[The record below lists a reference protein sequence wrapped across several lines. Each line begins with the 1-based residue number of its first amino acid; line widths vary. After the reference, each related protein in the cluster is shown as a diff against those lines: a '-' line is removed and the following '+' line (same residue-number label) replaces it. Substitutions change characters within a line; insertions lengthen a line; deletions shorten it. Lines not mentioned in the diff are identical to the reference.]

1 MNSSEEIAALAGDPN
16 FMASLARG
24 LVVIQAFSAERPTMT
39 VSQISQKT
47 DIPRAA
53 VRRCLYTL
61 GKMGFVNNQD
71 GGAFSLRP
79 KVLLLGH
86 GYFASSSLSQ
96 AAGPILNRLS
106 EPLDESSSVSVLD
119 GDDILYIARAQ
130 TKRLMAMHLDV
141 GSRLPAIYTSMGRVL
156 IAALPKQEQEQ
167 YLARARY
174 IQYTPHSLMDAKALA
189 QELQQVRTQ
198 GFSIIDQ
205 ELEAGVRSVALPVLG
220 RDGRPTAA
228 MSVGV
233 HAQRVSINEMKEKIL
248 PALQEAVSELTL
260 LSKTL

>member
-1 MNSSEEIAALAGDPN
+1 M
-16 FMASLARG
+16 MSLARG
-24 LVVIQAFSAERPTMT
+24 LVVIRAFSAERPNMT

-47 DIPRAA
+47 GIPRAA

-61 GKMGFVNNQD
+61 DKMGFVASVD
-71 GGAFSLRP
+71 GGAFNLRP
-79 KVLLLGH
+79 RVLLLGH

-106 EPLDESSSVSVLD
+106 GPLDESSSVSVLD
-119 GDDILYIARAQ
+119 GDEILYIARAQ

-156 IAALPKQEQEQ
+156 IASLPYHEQEQ
-167 YLARARY
+167 YMARAKY
-174 IQYTPHSLMDAKALA
+174 IQYTPHSLTDATALA
-189 QELQQVRTQ
+189 QELEQIRAQ
-198 GFSIIDQ
+198 GFAVIDQ
-205 ELEAGVRSVALPVLG
+205 ELEAGVRSIALPIMG
-220 RDGRPTAA
+220 RDGRPMSA

-233 HAQRVSINEMKEKIL
+233 HAQRMSIDDMKEKIL
-248 PALQEAVSELTL
+248 PALQEAATELTI

>member
-1 MNSSEEIAALAGDPN
+1 NKSDGVAFRLAPIV
-16 FMASLARG
+16 R
-24 LVVIQAFSAERPTMT
+24 VV
-39 VSQISQKT
+39 
-47 DIPRAA
+47 
-53 VRRCLYTL
+53 
-61 GKMGFVNNQD
+61 
-71 GGAFSLRP
+71 
-79 KVLLLGH
+79 GH
-86 GYFASSSLSQ
+86 GLFLSASLSQ
-96 AAGPILNRLS
+96 AAGPILYRLR
-106 EPLDESSSVSVLD
+106 EPLEEPGSVSVLD
-119 GDDILYIARAQ
+119 GNDILYIARAQ

-156 IAALPKQEQEQ
+156 IAALPEQEQER

-189 QELQQVRTQ
+189 QELQQVRVQ

-205 ELEAGVRSVALPVLG
+205 DLEAGVRSVALPVPG
-220 RDGRPTAA
+220 RDGRPKAA

-248 PALQEAVSELTL
+248 PALKEAVSELTL